1 MPFIGSQSASFEANS
16 KIKKYSFTV
25 SASTQQ
31 NFSVL
36 IGSGDEIQVFLNG
49 VLLQENIDYTASS
62 AQVSLTSNA
71 VLNDILDV
79 HIYQSFNLADAVT
92 AAELTTSEATSK
104 ATSVAMSVALGG

>member
-49 VLLQENIDYTASS
+49 VLLQENVDYTFTS
-62 AQVSLTSNA
+62 AQVSLTSAA
-71 VLNDILDV
+71 VQNDIVDV
-79 HIYQSFNLADAVT
+79 HIYQAF
-92 AAELTTSEATSK
+92 
-104 ATSVAMSVALGG
+104 SVANAITSADSQAKSIAMAVAL

>member
-49 VLLQENIDYTASS
+49 VLLQENVDYTFTS
-62 AQVSLTSNA
+62 AQVSLTSAA
-71 VLNDILDV
+71 VQNDIVDV
-79 HIYQSFNLADAVT
+79 HIYQAF
-92 AAELTTSEATSK
+92 
-104 ATSVAMSVALGG
+104 SVANAITSADSQAKSIAMAVALGG

>member
-1 MPFIGSQSASFEANS
+1 MPFIGKQANASNS

-25 SASTQQ
+25 TSSTQQ
-31 NFSVL
+31 NFTISMN
-36 IGSGDEIQVFLNG
+36 GTDEVQVFLNG

-79 HIYQSFNLADAVT
+79 HIYQAFNLADAVT

>member
-1 MPFIGSQSASFEANS
+1 MPFIGKQANASNS

-25 SASTQQ
+25 TSSTQQ
-31 NFSVL
+31 NFTISMN
-36 IGSGDEIQVFLNG
+36 GTDEVQVFLNG

-71 VLNDILDV
+71 VQNDILDV
-79 HIYQSFNLADAVT
+79 HIYQAFNLADAVT
-92 AAELTTSEATSK
+92 PAELTTSEATSK